1 MKDKILEH
9 HVDIEPSLERI
20 REEVRQ
26 VSVWV
31 GLLENSNVHDRRDV
45 EEGSVAGV
53 CVGHKRTRLA
63 RDME

>member
-45 EEGSVAGV
+45 EEGSVTGV
-53 CVGHKRTRLA
+53 HVGHKRTRLA

>member
-9 HVDIEPSLERI
+9 HVDIEPLLERI

-31 GLLENSNVHDRRDV
+31 GLLENSNVHDIRDV
-45 EEGSVAGV
+45 EEGSVAV
-53 CVGHKRTRLA
+53 VRVGNKRTHLA

>member
-31 GLLENSNVHDRRDV
+31 GLLENSNVHDRIDV
-45 EEGSVAGV
+45 EEGSIVGV
-53 CVGHKRTRLA
+53 RVGHKRTHLA
-63 RDME
+63 RGIE